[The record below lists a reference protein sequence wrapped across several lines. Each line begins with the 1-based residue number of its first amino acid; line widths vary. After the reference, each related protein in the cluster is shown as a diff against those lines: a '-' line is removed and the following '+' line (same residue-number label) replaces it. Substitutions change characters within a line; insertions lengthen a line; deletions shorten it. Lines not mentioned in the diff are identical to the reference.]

1 MAENIDYVLP
11 EVTEAIE
18 TWQRIRDVINGES
31 AVKKRGKYL
40 PYIMPSDK
48 SQINIDRNI
57 AYAQRAVFYGVTKR
71 TLKGMIGQVVAKP
84 AVLTVP
90 QLLEPLQDDID
101 GGAVSIEQQSRQAL
115 SDTLSVGRLG
125 LLTDYPLVEGRL
137 ARPTRADLLE
147 GRVKPSVQYYFAEQI
162 INWRV
167 EMVKG
172 LRKLTLVVLLEKY
185 IKHDDGFKKEEAD
198 QWRVLRLVR
207 DSDEDEGRYVVQVY
221 RKDEAGMFIVVPELS
236 SMPVDAQAKPFTE
249 IPFVIVGS
257 DNNDPGIDDAPLED
271 MANLNIA
278 HYRNSADH
286 EESVFIVGQPTPVFA
301 GMTKEWVEEV
311 WGNKE
316 VYPNGVAMGSRS
328 PIPLPQGGSA
338 ELLQPS
344 PNTLVFEAMKHKEEQ
359 MKALGAKLVEPRTG
373 NRTLGEA
380 QMDEASEASV
390 LMSCAKNVSA
400 GYTRCLR
407 WAAMFAGTPV
417 TDDIAYE
424 LNTDFEISRMTTDQ
438 RRQLLAEWQANAI
451 STTEYRAI
459 LRRAGVAT
467 QEDEEYQEEVDQQT
481 AKDLETQAA
490 MFGTGGG
497 NGFGGGG
504 NDGGNGGEE

>member
-11 EVTEAIE
+11 EVVEAIKSWE
-18 TWQRIRDVINGES
+18 QIRDVINGEA

-48 SQINIDRNI
+48 SDVNKDRNA
-57 AYAQRAVFYGVTKR
+57 AYAARAVFYGVTKR
-71 TLKGMIGQVVAKP
+71 TLKGMIGQVTGKP

-90 QLLEPLQDDID
+90 ALLDSLQNDVD

-115 SDTLSVGRLG
+115 SDCLSVGRLG
-125 LLTDYPLVEGRL
+125 LLTDYPMVDGLP

-147 GRVKPSVQYYFAEQI
+147 GRIKPSIQYYFAEQI

-167 EMVKG
+167 EMVDG
-172 LRKLTLVVLLEKY
+172 SRKLTLVVLLEKY
-185 IKHDDGFKKEEAD
+185 TKEDDGFKKEDAQ
-198 QWRVLRLVR
+198 QWRVLRLV
-207 DSDEDEGRYVVQVY
+207 DKEYVIQVY
-221 RKDEAGMFIVVPELS
+221 RKDDAGMFIVVPELS
-236 SMPVDAQAKPFTE
+236 SKPLDSSGKPFNE
-249 IPFVIVGS
+249 ILFTVVGS

-316 VYPNGVAMGSRS
+316 IYPYGVAMGSRS
-328 PIPLPQGGSA
+328 PIPLPSGGSA
-338 ELLQPS
+338 ELLQPN

-359 MKALGAKLVEPRTG
+359 MKSLGAKLVEPKTG
-373 NRTLGEA
+373 TRTLGEA
-380 QMDEASEASV
+380 QMDEASEAST
-390 LMSCAKNVSA
+390 LMNCAKNVSA
-400 GYTRCLR
+400 GYTRCLK
-407 WAAMFAGTPV
+407 WAAMFAGAPV
-417 TDDIAYE
+417 TDDIGFE
-424 LNTDFEISRMTTDQ
+424 LNTDFEISRMTADQ
-438 RRQLLAEWQANAI
+438 RRQLLAEWQAGAI

-459 LRRAGVAT
+459 LRRAGIAT
-467 QEDEEYQEEVDQQT
+467 QEDEEFQEEVDAQT
-481 AKDLETQAA
+481 QKDMETQAQ
-490 MFGTGGG
+490 MFENQGGG
-497 NGFGGGG
+497 GFGGN
-504 NDGGNGGEE
+504 NDGGQE

>member
-11 EVTEAIE
+11 EVVEAIK
-18 TWQRIRDVINGES
+18 TWEQIRDVINGEA
-31 AVKKRGKYL
+31 AVKKRGRYL

-48 SQINIDRNI
+48 SDINKDRNA
-57 AYAQRAVFYGVTKR
+57 AYAARAVFYGVTKR
-71 TLKGMIGQVVAKP
+71 TLKGMIGQVTAKP

-90 QLLEPLQDDID
+90 ALLDSLQDDVD

-125 LLTDYPLVEGRL
+125 LLTDYPMVDGLP

-147 GRVKPSVQYYFAEQI
+147 GRIKPSIQYYFAEQI

-167 EMVKG
+167 EMVDG
-172 LRKLTLVVLLEKY
+172 SRKLTLVVLLEKY
-185 IKHDDGFKKEEAD
+185 TKEDDGFKKEDAQ
-198 QWRVLRLVR
+198 QWRVLRLV
-207 DSDEDEGRYVVQVY
+207 DKEYVIQVY
-221 RKDEAGMFIVVPELS
+221 RKDDAGMFIVVPELS
-236 SMPVDAQAKPFTE
+236 SKPLDASGKPFNE
-249 IPFVIVGS
+249 ILFTVVGS

-316 VYPNGVAMGSRS
+316 IYPYGVAMGSRS
-328 PIPLPQGGSA
+328 PIPLPAGGSA
-338 ELLQPS
+338 ELLQPN

-359 MKALGAKLVEPRTG
+359 MKSLGAKLVEPKTG
-373 NRTLGEA
+373 TRTLGEA
-380 QMDEASEASV
+380 QMDEASEAST
-390 LMSCAKNVSA
+390 LMNCAKNVSA
-400 GYTRCLR
+400 GYTRCLK
-407 WAAMFAGTPV
+407 WAAMFAGAPV
-417 TDDIAYE
+417 SDDIGFE
-424 LNTDFEISRMTTDQ
+424 LNTDFEISRMTADQ
-438 RRQLLAEWQANAI
+438 RRQLLAEWQAGAI

-459 LRRAGVAT
+459 LRRAGIAT
-467 QEDEEYQEEVDQQT
+467 QEDEEFQEEVDAQT
-481 AKDLETQAA
+481 QKDMETQAQ
-490 MFGTGGG
+490 MFENQGGG
-497 NGFGGGG
+497 GFGG
-504 NDGGNGGEE
+504 NNNGGQE

>member
-11 EVTEAIE
+11 EVVEAIKVWE
-18 TWQRIRDVINGES
+18 QIRDVINGEA

-40 PYIMPSDK
+40 PYIMPADK
-48 SQINIDRNI
+48 SDVNKDRNA
-57 AYAQRAVFYGVTKR
+57 AYQQRAVFYGVTKR
-71 TLKGMIGQVVAKP
+71 TLKGMIGQVTAKP

-90 QLLEPLQDDID
+90 ALLDPLQDDVD

-115 SDTLSVGRLG
+115 SDSLSVGRLG
-125 LLTDYPLVEGRL
+125 LLCDYPMVDGLP

-147 GRVKPSVQYYFAEQI
+147 GRVKPSIQYYFAEQI

-185 IKHDDGFKKEEAD
+185 TKEDDGFKKED
-198 QWRVLRLVR
+198 GQQWRVLRLV
-207 DSDEDEGRYVVQVY
+207 DGEYVIQVY

-236 SMPVDAQAKPFTE
+236 SKPLDATGKPFDE
-249 IPFVIVGS
+249 ILFTIVGS

-286 EESVFIVGQPTPVFA
+286 EESVFIVGQPTPVFS
-301 GMTKEWVEEV
+301 GMTQEWVKEV
-311 WGNKE
+311 WGDKE
-316 VYPNGVAMGSRS
+316 IYPYGVAMGSRS
-328 PIPLPQGGSA
+328 PIPLPAGGDA
-338 ELLQPS
+338 KLLQPD

-359 MKALGAKLVEPRTG
+359 MKALGAKLVEPKTG
-373 NRTLGEA
+373 TRTLGEA
-380 QMDEASEASV
+380 QMDEASEAST

-407 WAAMFAGTPV
+407 WAAMFAGAPV
-417 TDDIAYE
+417 TDDIGYE
-424 LNTDFEISRMTTDQ
+424 LNTDFEISRMTPQQ
-438 RRQLLAEWQANAI
+438 RQILLQEWQAGAI

-459 LRRAGVAT
+459 LRRAGIAT
-467 QEDEEYQEEVDQQT
+467 QEDEKFQEEVDAQT
-481 AKDLETQAA
+481 QKDMETQAQ
-490 MFGTGGG
+490 MFENQGGG
-497 NGFGGGG
+497 GFGG
-504 NDGGNGGEE
+504 NNNGGGQE

>member
-11 EVTEAIE
+11 EVVEAIK
-18 TWQRIRDVINGES
+18 TWEQIRDVINGEA
-31 AVKKRGKYL
+31 AVKKRGRYL

-48 SQINIDRNI
+48 TEINKDRNA
-57 AYAQRAVFYGVTKR
+57 AYAARAVFYGVTKR
-71 TLKGMIGQVVAKP
+71 TLKGMIGQVTAKP

-90 QLLEPLQDDID
+90 ALLDSLQNDVD

-115 SDTLSVGRLG
+115 SDSLSVGRLG
-125 LLTDYPLVEGRL
+125 LLTDYPMVDGLP

-147 GRVKPSVQYYFAEQI
+147 GRIKPSIQYYFAEQI

-167 EMVKG
+167 EMVDG

-185 IKHDDGFKKEEAD
+185 TKKDDGFKKEDAD
-198 QWRVLRLVR
+198 QWRVLRLV
-207 DSDEDEGRYVVQVY
+207 DKEYVIQVY
-221 RKDEAGMFIVVPELS
+221 RKDEAGAFVVVPELS
-236 SMPVDAQAKPFTE
+236 SKPLDASGKPFNE
-249 IPFVIVGS
+249 ILFTVVGS

-316 VYPNGVAMGSRS
+316 VYPYGVAMGSRS

-338 ELLQPS
+338 ELLQPN

-359 MKALGAKLVEPRTG
+359 MKALGAKLVEPKTG
-373 NRTLGEA
+373 TRTLGEA
-380 QMDEASEASV
+380 QMDEASEAST
-390 LMSCAKNVSA
+390 LMSCAKNVSS
-400 GYTRCLR
+400 GYTRCLK
-407 WAAMFAGTPV
+407 WAAMFAGAPV
-417 TDDIAYE
+417 TDDIGFE
-424 LNTDFEISRMTTDQ
+424 LNTDFEISRMTVDQ
-438 RRQLLAEWQANAI
+438 RRQLLAEWQAGAI

-459 LRRAGVAT
+459 LRRAGIAT
-467 QEDEEYQEEVDQQT
+467 QEDEEFQEEVDAQT
-481 AKDLETQAA
+481 QKDMETQAQ
-490 MFGTGGG
+490 MFENQGGG
-497 NGFGGGG
+497 GFGG
-504 NDGGNGGEE
+504 NNNGGGQE